1 MAEYWQCNECEIL
14 YDETDGDM
22 DERMCNKCLDKI
34 YFEELKIKS
43 NDTVKSVMDKVDK
56 IINWVKGERR
66 NPNIRRSST
75 AHYPDWDMKK
85 KAYILPPNKR
95 KNDGEPTTADEYN
108 ETWIKSKEK
117 NDD

>member
-22 DERMCNKCLDKI
+22 DERMCNECLDKI

-66 NPNIRRSST
+66 NPNISRSST
-75 AHYPDWDMKK
+75 VHYPDWDKK
-85 KAYILPPNKR
+85 NKEYITRER
-95 KNDGEPTTADEYN
+95 KWARKKGDTT
-108 ETWIKSKEK
+108 S
-117 NDD
+117 